1 MNKLACLIIQCRAAV
16 AWSPNQPLTIEEVE
30 VQPPK
35 AHEVRIKIVSSGICR
50 TDDHVIQGNM
60 KNIDFPVI
68 LGHEGAGIVES
79 VGEHVTDLKPGDKV
93 IPLCMPQCGK
103 CSSCINPN
111 TNCCLKTH
119 ISVAQNVMPDKTTR
133 FSCKGKVVYHFLWT
147 STFSEYTVVP
157 IDAVAKIDDRAP
169 LDKACLFGCGFPTG
183 YGAAV
188 NTAKVTPSSTCA
200 IFGLGAI
207 GLSAII
213 GCKLSGALRI
223 IAIDINSSKFEKAM
237 AFGATECINPK
248 DYSKPIEEVIMEMT
262 GLGVHY
268 SFECIGKT
276 DVMRAALECT
286 HMGYGTSVIIG
297 DAPPDAH
304 ITFDPYL
311 LFTGRTWKGSIF
323 GGWKSKDHIP
333 RLVSDYLSHKFNL
346 DGLVSHTLP
355 FHRINEGFHLLQS
368 GQSIRTI
375 LMF

>member
-1 MNKLACLIIQCRAAV
+1 METAGKVIKCRAAI
-16 AWSPNQPLTIEEVE
+16 AWSPHQPLKIEEIE

-50 TDDHVIQGNM
+50 TDDHAMHGDM
-60 KNIDFPVI
+60 ENIHFPVI
-68 LGHEGAGIVES
+68 LGHEGAGVVES
-79 VGEHVTDLKPGDKV
+79 VGDQVTELKPGDKV
-93 IPLCMPQCGK
+93 IPLCIPQCGK
-103 CSSCINPN
+103 CSSCLSLN

-119 ISVAQNVMPDKTTR
+119 MSEAQNVMRDKTTR
-133 FSCKGKVVYHFLWT
+133 FSCKGKTVHHFLWT

-157 IDAVAKIDDRAP
+157 TDAVAKIDDRAP

-188 NTAKVTPSSTCA
+188 NTAKVEPGSSCA

-207 GLSAII
+207 GLSTII
-213 GCKLSGALRI
+213 GCKLSGASRI
-223 IAIDINSSKFEKAM
+223 IAVDINSSKFETAM

-248 DYSKPIEEVIMEMT
+248 DYSKPIEEVIVEMT
-262 GLGVHY
+262 GHGVHY
-268 SFECIGKT
+268 SFECIGTT
-276 DVMRAALECT
+276 DTMKAALECT

-297 DAPPDAH
+297 GAPPNAH

-311 LFTGRTWKGSIF
+311 LFTGRSWKGSIF
-323 GGWKSKDHIP
+323 GGWKSKESVP
-333 RLVSDYLSHKFNL
+333 RLVADYLSNKFNL

-355 FHRINEGFHLLQS
+355 FDQINEGFQLLQS
-368 GQSIRTI
+368 GKSIRTI

>member
-1 MNKLACLIIQCRAAV
+1 MDTAGKVIKCRAAV
-16 AWSPNQPLTIEEVE
+16 AWSVNQPLSIEEVE

-50 TDDHVIQGNM
+50 TDDHALQGEMN
-60 KNIDFPVI
+60 NISFPVI
-68 LGHEGAGIVES
+68 LGHEGAGVVES
-79 VGEHVTDLKPGDKV
+79 VGELVTELKPGDKV
-93 IPLCMPQCGK
+93 IPLCIPQCGR
-103 CSSCINPN
+103 CSSCLNPN

-119 ISVAQNVMPDKTTR
+119 MSESQNVMPDKTTR
-133 FSCKGKVVYHFLWT
+133 FSCKGKTLYHFLWT

-157 IDAVAKIDDRAP
+157 VDAVAKIDDRAP

-188 NTAKVTPSSTCA
+188 NTAKVEPGSSCA

-207 GLSAII
+207 GLSTII
-213 GCKLSGALRI
+213 GCKLSGATRI
-223 IAIDINSSKFEKAM
+223 IAIDINSNKFEKAM

-248 DYSKPIEEVIMEMT
+248 DYNKPIQEVIIEMT
-262 GLGVHY
+262 GHGVHY
-268 SFECIGKT
+268 SFECIGST
-276 DVMRAALECT
+276 DVMKAALECT

-297 DAPPDAH
+297 GAPPNTH

-323 GGWKSKDHIP
+323 GGWKSKDGVP
-333 RLVSDYLSHKFNL
+333 RLVADYLSNKFNL

-355 FHRINEGFHLLQS
+355 LDHINEGFHLLQS
-368 GQSIRTI
+368 GQSIRTV
-375 LMF
+375 LML